1 MNLPRLYCPIFLWNN
16 YNRLTL
22 QFNLFSL
29 RLLNIFTLCKIRC
42 PFSYLKSS
50 QYKTFNI
57 FLIFIIFIKALAAWR
72 VNKQYFG
79 ILIFFFF
86 FFFFFFFDGVSLSL
100 MLPKRVSEKDVH
112 QQLCH
117 LNLKLSLKRCINIAL
132 IRLLDVNHWC
142 SFH

>member
-29 RLLNIFTLCKIRC
+29 RLLNIFTLCKSRC

-86 FFFFFFFDGVSLSL
+86 SFFFFLFWWGALIFDVAQKGI
-100 MLPKRVSEKDVH
+100 R
-112 QQLCH
+112 
-117 LNLKLSLKRCINIAL
+117 KRCAPTTL
-132 IRLLDVNHWC
+132 SSKFKTQFEEMH
-142 SFH
+142 